1 MEELH
6 SEEVQEILSTP
17 PSWMVQWGTAL
28 VFIILAA
35 LVALGYWFKYPES
48 VVAPLT
54 ITTLQP
60 PIPVYSP
67 RGGYIDR
74 LVVADG
80 DSVAENAILA
90 VMSNTANLEDVI
102 RLEEALQKLQGFDEE
117 ALVAFKPDPNLRL
130 GELQDDYKAFVQ
142 FYQEFSFKQ
151 SSTFDQRAIRRY
163 RDQIVELDKA
173 ITALNSELRNAIQAR
188 DLAQTQFKALHYA
201 YSGKTPQEL
210 KELQEANSLLLEKDS
225 DINRLKADIANKKK
239 EKAAINLQKLA
250 IQEGSSSSSGTSR
263 YQILLQTLNS
273 LQTKVDQWKQHNLLL
288 APASGIVTYYQVL
301 LSERAPVKE
310 GSSVMAILPVQ
321 IGDMEL
327 IGLMQLPVA
336 QSGKVQPGQRVLIKL
351 DGFPFQEFG
360 IVDGRVEDKAL
371 LPENGAYS
379 VRVVLPNGLHTS
391 FDSELPFRQQMLAKG
406 EIIIQDKRLLQ
417 RLLEKAWEVVY

>member
-28 VFIILAA
+28 VFIILAL
-35 LVALGYWFKYPES
+35 LVAMGYWFKYPEK
-48 VVAPLT
+48 VDAPLT

-80 DSVAENAILA
+80 DSVSENAILA
-90 VMSNTANLEDVI
+90 VMSNSANLEDVI

-117 ALVAFKPDPNLRL
+117 ALVAFKPDLNLRL
-130 GELQDDYKAFVQ
+130 GELQDDYKTFVQ
-142 FYQEFSFKQ
+142 FFQEFSFNK
-151 SSTFDQRAIRRY
+151 SATFDRRAISRY
-163 RDQIVELDKA
+163 RDQIKELDKA

-188 DLAQTQFKALHYA
+188 DLAQQQFKALHYA
-201 YSGKTPQEL
+201 YSGKTAQEL
-210 KELQEANSLLLEKDS
+210 KELQEANSRLLETDS
-225 DINRLKADIANKKK
+225 EINRIKADIANKKK
-239 EKAAINLQKLA
+239 EKAGINLQKLSV
-250 IQEGSSSSSGTSR
+250 QEGSSSSGTSR
-263 YQILLQTLNS
+263 YQILLQSLNS
-273 LQTKVDQWKQHNLLL
+273 LQTKVDQWKQRNLLL
-288 APASGIVTYYQVL
+288 APASGIVTYYQVV

-321 IGDMEL
+321 IGEMEL
-327 IGLMQLPVA
+327 IGQMQLPVA
-336 QSGKVQPGQRVLIKL
+336 KSGKVQSGQRVLIKL
-351 DGFPFQEFG
+351 EGFPFQEFG
-360 IVDGRVEDKAL
+360 LIEGVVENKAL
-371 LPENGAYS
+371 LPENGEYS
-379 VRVVLPNGLHTS
+379 VRVMLPNGLHTS
-391 FDSELPFRQQMLAKG
+391 FGNNLPFRQQMLANG

-417 RLLEKAWEVVY
+417 RLLEKAWEVIY